1 MVVLWTLNLDLLK
14 KKSTNNENTLIS
26 WRFGQKKISSS
37 SKSLK
42 SKEKITNVSDGLTS
56 IINLG
61 LQNSWSSKAPATPCF
76 IILSLLLA
84 LGEPTRRIPPPWLR
98 KSFPLDNDPLRWI
111 SLLLPWL
118 WTVNI
123 DPLRSI
129 SPFPLDNDPFKHKP
143 SFPSWQWLL

>member
-61 LQNSWSSKAPATPCF
+61 LQNS
-76 IILSLLLA
+76 
-84 LGEPTRRIPPPWLR
+84 
-98 KSFPLDNDPLRWI
+98 
-111 SLLLPWL
+111 
-118 WTVNI
+118 
-123 DPLRSI
+123 
-129 SPFPLDNDPFKHKP
+129 
-143 SFPSWQWLL
+143 